1 MLHHRAG
8 LAVSGPG
15 AHNGASVNNEHA
27 LASTIVSQSR
37 AGWIRE
43 TRRSWFSACGWSG
56 RGNWGRRCSAWR
68 SSVSCG
74 WTLCL
79 SVARWTRFY
88 ALRATRPLIRVH
100 PTVAEGIRMNSKG
113 LPVNVPGFAYA
124 TSGKGGP
131 PEVRY
136 RPSAPFVGRERCSDS
151 KGKGRSIPVRTP
163 PGRSFWQSPRGSAS
177 GRCARPAPRCTPGR
191 NHSTGGE

>member
-1 MLHHRAG
+1 MDSGDGQVLVQRVRLERTRQLGPSLLG
-8 LAVSGPG
+8 LALQRQLRLDALSLCGPLDEVLRSPR
-15 AHNGASVNNEHA
+15 NPSVD
-27 LASTIVSQSR
+27 
-37 AGWIRE
+37 
-43 TRRSWFSACGWSG
+43 
-56 RGNWGRRCSAWR
+56 
-68 SSVSCG
+68 SS
-74 WTLCL
+74 
-79 SVARWTRFY
+79 
-88 ALRATRPLIRVH
+88 H
-100 PTVAEGIRMNSKG
+100 PTVAEGVRMNSKG

-163 PGRSFWQSPRGSAS
+163 PGRSFLQSPRGSAS